1 MSSNIK
7 TVTDYDRKDV
17 TVHGGQVDPVIPEH
31 FQEQY
36 PTLVKFLK
44 AYYEYLDSD
53 GQFGSRINNL
63 FNIRDVNEADSDIS
77 SLLFEERVPGIDT
90 EAFVSPSFA
99 YKLLPNFYKT
109 KGTQVSIDGFFR
121 YFYNSDI
128 EKILPRYQMFTVGE
142 SELGAQSEKYIQDS
156 YFYQIYSIL
165 LKTNLPSSAYSGYYK
180 NFLHP
185 AGYAAFYQN
194 SFEEVASLS
203 FAPTSNITQLEIG
216 QFSSG
221 TLVEASAGLLM
232 GGVGSITLVDSSI
245 DRRFNAGTTINF
257 YEEMQKNYFK
267 RFEDVLSDSPYNGQY
282 NTIADILDPNSPRWS
297 SDVDNNNISLN
308 MSDSSEQGFGSGPD
322 FGDSD
327 DQTFDAN
334 PFSINETTNQ
344 LILPG
349 IKFSNT
355 LERFDED
362 KFQFF
367 DPYVYPDSDHMLND
381 SVPV

>member
-203 FAPTSNITQLEIG
+203 FVPTSNITQLEIG

-308 MSDSSEQGFGSGPD
+308 MSDSSEGGFGSGPD

>member
-7 TVTDYDRKDV
+7 TVIDYDRKDV
-17 TVHGGQVDPVIPEH
+17 TVHGAQVDPVIPEH

-44 AYYEYLDSD
+44 AYYEYLDSN

-63 FNIRDVNEADSDIS
+63 FNIRDVNEADSDIA

-165 LKTNLPSSAYSGYYK
+165 LKTNLPASAYSGYYK

-194 SFEEVASLS
+194 SFEEVASVS
-203 FAPTSNITQLEIG
+203 FAPESNIAQLEIG

-232 GGVGSITLVDSSI
+232 GGIGSITLVDSAI
-245 DRRFNAGTTINF
+245 DRRLNAGTTINF

-308 MSDSSEQGFGSGPD
+308 MSDSSEAGFGSGPD

-334 PFSINETTNQ
+334 PFSISGTTNQ

-367 DPYVYPDSDHMLND
+367 DPYVYPDSDHMIND

>member
-7 TVTDYDRKDV
+7 TVIDYDRKDV
-17 TVHGGQVDPVIPEH
+17 TVHGAQVDPVIPEH

-63 FNIRDVNEADSDIS
+63 FNIRDVNEVDSDIA

-90 EAFVSPSFA
+90 EAFISPSFA

-165 LKTNLPSSAYSGYYK
+165 LKTNLPASAYSGYYK

-194 SFEEVASLS
+194 SFEEVASVS
-203 FAPTSNITQLEIG
+203 FAPESNIAQLEIG

-232 GGVGSITLVDSSI
+232 GGIGSITLVDSAI
-245 DRRFNAGTTINF
+245 DRRLNAGTTINF
-257 YEEMQKNYFK
+257 YEEMQKNYFE

-308 MSDSSEQGFGSGPD
+308 MSDSSEAGFGSGPD

-334 PFSINETTNQ
+334 PFSISGTTNQ
-344 LILPG
+344 IILPG

>member
-53 GQFGSRINNL
+53 GQFGSKINNL
-63 FNIRDVNEADSDIS
+63 FNVRDVNEADSDIAA
-77 SLLFEERVPGIDT
+77 LLFQERVPGIDT

-165 LKTNLPSSAYSGYYK
+165 LKTNLPASAYSGYYK

-194 SFEEVASLS
+194 SFEEVASVS
-203 FAPTSNITQLEIG
+203 FSPVSDISQLEIG

-232 GGVGSITLVDSSI
+232 GGVGSVSLVDSAI

-257 YEEMQKNYFK
+257 YEEMQKNYFQ

-282 NTIADILDPNSPRWS
+282 NSIADILDPNSPRWS
-297 SDVDNNNISLN
+297 SDVNSNNIALN
-308 MSDSSEQGFGSGPD
+308 MSDSSEGGFGSGPD

-334 PFSINETTNQ
+334 PFSFDEETNQ

-367 DPYVYPDSDHMLND
+367 DAYVYPDSDHMLND

>member
-63 FNIRDVNEADSDIS
+63 FNVRDVNEADSDIAA
-77 SLLFEERVPGIDT
+77 LLFQERVPGIDT

-165 LKTNLPSSAYSGYYK
+165 LKTNLPSTAYSGYYK

-194 SFEEVASLS
+194 SFEEVASVS
-203 FAPTSNITQLEIG
+203 FSPVSNISQLEIG
-216 QFSSG
+216 QFSSA

-232 GGVGSITLVDSSI
+232 GGVGSVSLVDSAI
-245 DRRFNAGTTINF
+245 DRRLNAGTTINF
-257 YEEMQKNYFK
+257 YEEMQKNYFQ

-297 SDVDNNNISLN
+297 SDVDNNNIALN
-308 MSDSSEQGFGSGPD
+308 MSDSSEGGFGSGPD

-334 PFSINETTNQ
+334 PFSIDDETNQ

-362 KFQFF
+362 QFQFF
-367 DPYVYPDSDHMLND
+367 DAYVYPDSDHMLND

>member
-308 MSDSSEQGFGSGPD
+308 MSDSSEGGFGSGPD

>member
-17 TVHGGQVDPVIPEH
+17 TVHGAQVDPVIPEH

-63 FNIRDVNEADSDIS
+63 FNVRDVNEADSDIAA
-77 SLLFEERVPGIDT
+77 LLFQERVPGIDT

-194 SFEEVASLS
+194 SFEEVASVS
-203 FAPTSNITQLEIG
+203 FSPVSNISQLEIG

-232 GGVGSITLVDSSI
+232 GGVGSVSLVDSAI

-257 YEEMQKNYFK
+257 YEEMQKNYFE

-297 SDVDNNNISLN
+297 SDVNNNNISLN
-308 MSDSSEQGFGSGPD
+308 MSDSSEGGFGSGPD

-334 PFSINETTNQ
+334 PFSIDEETNQ

-362 KFQFF
+362 QFQFF
-367 DPYVYPDSDHMLND
+367 DAYVYPDSDHMLND

>member
-1 MSSNIK
+1 M
-7 TVTDYDRKDV
+7 RLDV
-17 TVHGGQVDPVIPEH
+17 TSKI
-31 FQEQY
+31 
-36 PTLVKFLK
+36 
-44 AYYEYLDSD
+44 
-53 GQFGSRINNL
+53 
-63 FNIRDVNEADSDIS
+63 IS
-77 SLLFEERVPGIDT
+77 VPW
-90 EAFVSPSFA
+90 
-99 YKLLPNFYKT
+99 
-109 KGTQVSIDGFFR
+109 
-121 YFYNSDI
+121 
-128 EKILPRYQMFTVGE
+128 
-142 SELGAQSEKYIQDS
+142 
-156 YFYQIYSIL
+156 
-165 LKTNLPSSAYSGYYK
+165 
-180 NFLHP
+180 
-185 AGYAAFYQN
+185 
-194 SFEEVASLS
+194 
-203 FAPTSNITQLEIG
+203 
-216 QFSSG
+216 
-221 TLVEASAGLLM
+221 
-232 GGVGSITLVDSSI
+232 
-245 DRRFNAGTTINF
+245 RFNAGTTINF

-308 MSDSSEQGFGSGPD
+308 MSDSSEGGFGSGPD

>member
-221 TLVEASAGLLM
+221 TLVEASAGLLI

-308 MSDSSEQGFGSGPD
+308 MSDSSEGGFGSGPD